1 MRRPTLEETTMQH
14 PFPLRARHLAT
25 ALLAAAAA
33 SAGGALAAGPSTE
46 MLASACAGCHG
57 TGGASA
63 GPSMPSLGG
72 QSKVAIVEA
81 MKGFKSGDRPSTVMG
96 RLAKAYSDADFEAM
110 ADYFSKQKAFPN
122 SGSANAAKAARGA
135 ELHEKHCARCHVEDG
150 KEIKDNSPIVAGQW
164 VKYLEIQIQDYLSG
178 KRKMFDR
185 KEEKMK
191 ALKPDEL
198 EAIAHY
204 YASVK

>member
-1 MRRPTLEETTMQH
+1 MKHSPIRTRR
-14 PFPLRARHLAT
+14 LAQ

-33 SAGGALAAGPSTE
+33 CSGAALAAGPSPE
-46 MLASACAGCHG
+46 MLSNACAGCHG

-63 GPSMPSLGG
+63 GPSMPSLAG

-81 MKGFKSGDRPSTVMG
+81 MKGFKSGERPSTVMG

-110 ADYFSKQKAFPN
+110 GEFFSKQKTFPN
-122 SGSANAAKAARGA
+122 SGSADPAKVARGA
-135 ELHEKHCARCHVEDG
+135 ELAEKHCARCHVDDG

-164 VKYLEIQIQDYLSG
+164 VKYLQIQVQDYMSG

-191 ALKPDEL
+191 PLKADEL
-198 EAIAHY
+198 DAIVHY

>member
-1 MRRPTLEETTMQH
+1 MTIRP
-14 PFPLRARHLAT
+14 RASIRVLALAAT
-25 ALLAAAAA
+25 AAALAFAGAAT
-33 SAGGALAAGPSTE
+33 AAGPSAA

-63 GPSMPSLGG
+63 GPSMPSLAG
-72 QSKVAIVEA
+72 QSRLAIVES
-81 MKGFKSGDRPSTVMG
+81 MKGFKSGERPSTVMG
-96 RLAKAYSDADFEAM
+96 RLSKGYSDADFEAM
-110 ADYFSKQKAFPN
+110 AEFFSKQKPFPN
-122 SGSANAAKAARGA
+122 SGSANPAKVARGS

-150 KEIKDNSPIVAGQW
+150 KEIKDNSPIMAGQW
-164 VKYLEIQIQDYLSG
+164 VKYLEIQMQDFAAG

-191 ALKPDEL
+191 PLSKDEL
-198 EAIAHY
+198 EAIAHF

>member
-1 MRRPTLEETTMQH
+1 MQH
-14 PFPLRARHLAT
+14 PPSPRRRLMP
-25 ALLAAAAA
+25 ALLAAAAW
-33 SAGGALAAGPSTE
+33 SAGAAFAAGPSAD

-63 GPSMPSLGG
+63 GPSMPSLAG
-72 QSKVAIVEA
+72 QSKGAIVEA
-81 MKGFKSGDRPSTVMG
+81 MKGFKSGERPSTVMG
-96 RLAKAYSDADFEAM
+96 RLAKGYADADFDVM
-110 ADYFSKQKAFPN
+110 AEYFSKQKTFPN

-135 ELHEKHCARCHVEDG
+135 ELHEKHCARCHVDDG

-164 VKYLEIQIQDYLSG
+164 VTYLQIQVNDYLSG
-178 KRKMFDR
+178 KRKKFDR

-198 EAIAHY
+198 EAIVHY

>member
-1 MRRPTLEETTMQH
+1 MNIGRREKSWG
-14 PFPLRARHLAT
+14 
-25 ALLAAAAA
+25 LAAIALAFSGA
-33 SAGGALAAGPSTE
+33 ALAAPPSPA
-46 MLASACAGCHG
+46 MLSNACAGCHG

-72 QSKVAIVEA
+72 QSKVAIVES
-81 MKGFKSGDRPSTVMG
+81 MKGFKSGERPSTVMG
-96 RLAKAYSDADFEAM
+96 RLAKGFSDADFEAM
-110 ADYFSKQKAFPN
+110 GDFFSKQKPFPN
-122 SGSANAAKAARGA
+122 SGSANPALVARGS

-150 KEIKDNSPIVAGQW
+150 KEIKDNSPVMAGQW
-164 VKYLEIQIQDYLSG
+164 SKYLEIQMHDYLSG

-191 ALKPDEL
+191 PLSKADL
-198 EAIAHY
+198 EAIAHF